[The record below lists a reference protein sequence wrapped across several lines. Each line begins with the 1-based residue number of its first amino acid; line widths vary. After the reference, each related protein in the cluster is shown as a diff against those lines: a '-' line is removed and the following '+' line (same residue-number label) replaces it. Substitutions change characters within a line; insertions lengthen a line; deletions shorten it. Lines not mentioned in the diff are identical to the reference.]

1 MGRDK
6 ALLPWRETDLLGHA
20 IARLRAV
27 TPDVVILSGSEPRY
41 GDRGLAVL
49 TDRGDGDGPIAGLDA
64 GLEHAGDRPVL
75 LLAVDL
81 PLVPVALL
89 GWLAES
95 LDGADAVVPVSVRG
109 PEPLSAAYDPAC
121 LPAIRARV
129 AAGVR
134 RMTAFWPDVRVRE
147 VQATELRR
155 FGDPETMFLNVNEP
169 VDLQRAVTLSALTG
183 TACGL
188 SRRFLGRGGE
198 SRGDPRGPARR
209 VIERSSLEQ
218 DDGEFEEAVTD
229 AAQGSG
235 VVQAAG
241 THGLVEPCVVGIVQR
256 GIPRPVVHRVS
267 QSGIARVAHLDDA
280 AAAALLRDGCAATRG
295 PQQGVVS

>member
-49 TDRGDGDGPIAGLDA
+49 TDRGEGDGPIAGLDA

-109 PEPLSAAYDPAC
+109 PEPLSAAYAPAC

-134 RMTAFWPDVRVRE
+134 SMTAFWPDVRVRE
-147 VQATELRR
+147 VRTAELRPLR
-155 FGDPETMFLNVNEP
+155 RPGDDVP
-169 VDLQRAVTLSALTG
+169 QRQQSGGPAEGRRA
-183 TACGL
+183 L
-188 SRRFLGRGGE
+188 SRNG
-198 SRGDPRGPARR
+198 
-209 VIERSSLEQ
+209 
-218 DDGEFEEAVTD
+218 
-229 AAQGSG
+229 GSG
-235 VVQAAG
+235 GCEA
-241 THGLVEPCVVGIVQR
+241 P
-256 GIPRPVVHRVS
+256 PRTRKEAPTVS
-267 QSGIARVAHLDDA
+267 
-280 AAAALLRDGCAATRG
+280 
-295 PQQGVVS
+295 